1 MEALLLEEQLVP
13 AIAAQTARPNHSMAA
28 AAGRERRG
36 LARADRLPQEGTAAM
51 GCHLRFQDRQSPVVG
66 AEQVILRTE
75 MAVLALAVEG
85 LLAAE
90 MAEPTRGVAEGL
102 AILRVQAAPA

>member
-1 MEALLLEEQLVP
+1 MLVELP
-13 AIAAQTARPNHSMAA
+13 AQDTVEQTARPNRSMGA
-28 AAGRERRG
+28 AAGQERRE
-36 LARADRLPQEGTAAM
+36 LARPGRIPQEGTGAT
-51 GCHLRFQDRQSPVVG
+51 GCHLRFQGRQSPVVG
-66 AEQVILRTE
+66 VEQAILRTE